1 MTADLVCLIRKQ
13 YELYL
18 LLQIQDMVKLLY
30 QNEFGP
36 GHMVAAEADSY
47 QRLQA
52 ECSDFNPRSSMPAF
66 EDIGN
71 GLCRLHL
78 AAVKDGGISLT
89 TVNRF
94 FVNTANSITGN
105 VGNFEK
111 KLAVFV
117 RCCHEQLLPFSE
129 AEAAA
134 WIEAYRRQG
143 YPAVSHSDIYR
154 ETYSPSY
161 RVVKTVFRDYFPL
174 FCRLDR
180 LLQTKDQV
188 IVAIDGHCGAG
199 KSSLAN
205 LLQKTYDCNV
215 FHMDDFFLPA
225 AMKTKERIQEPG
237 GNVHYER
244 FFLVVLAELLENRL
258 FRYRPFNC
266 ASQSPEAEIAV
277 TPKQL
282 NIIEGAYSLHPAL
295 ADAYDL
301 KVFLEIDP
309 EVQSQRILKR
319 NGPAMHKRFIS
330 QWIPLENRYFQALKI
345 KEQCDLVFA

>member
-1 MTADLVCLIRKQ
+1 MIANLVCLLRKQ
-13 YELYL
+13 YELYPR
-18 LLQIQDMVKLLY
+18 LQIQDMVKLLY

-36 GHMVAAEADSY
+36 GHMVAAEANSY

-52 ECSDFNPRSSMPAF
+52 ECSDLNPRPSMPAF

-78 AAVKDGGISLT
+78 TALKDTGISLT

-94 FVNTANSITGN
+94 FVHTANSIAGN

-129 AEAAA
+129 ADATARIA
-134 WIEAYRRQG
+134 AYREQG
-143 YPAVSHSDIYR
+143 YPPVIHSDIYR
-154 ETYSPSY
+154 ETYSPAY
-161 RVVKTVFRDYFPL
+161 RVMKAVFRDFFPL
-174 FCRLDR
+174 FCNLDR

-199 KSSLAN
+199 KSTLAN
-205 LLQKTYDCNV
+205 LLQAIYDCNV

-225 AMKTKERIQEPG
+225 AMKTKERMQEPG

-244 FFLVVLAELLENRL
+244 FYQEVLALLSQNRP

-266 ASQSPEAEIAV
+266 GSQSLEAEIAV
-277 TPKQL
+277 TPKPL

-319 NGPAMHKRFIS
+319 NGPTMHKRFIS
-330 QWIPLENRYFQALKI
+330 QWIPLENLYFQALKI
-345 KEQCDLVFA
+345 KDQCDLVF